1 MNFSLGGGMRSQHD
15 SPSLF
20 GIHQLAR
27 QNRKQPTRSE
37 ALLWH
42 SLCGKQ
48 LGVRVRRQHPLHPY
62 IVDFFVASHGL
73 VIEVDGS
80 VHEGRE
86 AHDAHRTS
94 ELERLYGVRVM
105 RIAAELV
112 ERDVYAAVALIR
124 AALR

>member
-1 MNFSLGGGMRSQHD
+1 MRSQHD

-20 GIHQLAR
+20 GIHQLASLH
-27 QNRKQPTRSE
+27 RKQPTRSE

-62 IVDFFVASHGL
+62 IVDFFIASHRL
-73 VIEVDGS
+73 VIEVDGT

-86 AHDAHRTS
+86 AEDAHRTR
-94 ELERLYGVRVM
+94 ELERLYGVRVI
-105 RIAAELV
+105 RIAAALV
-112 ERDVYAAVALIR
+112 ERDVYAAVATIR
-124 AALR
+124 AALA